1 MRSTSEGQ
9 KVLNMGPR
17 IAMSIVNA
25 TRELEQIVT
34 EGGMEVRT
42 DNDIVMGDLTAVPWV
57 NVLRSDD
64 GEMIH
69 CGA

>member
-1 MRSTSEGQ
+1 
-9 KVLNMGPR
+9 
-17 IAMSIVNA
+17 MSIVNA